1 MLSTISITPSTTI
14 SSNYSSRVSTF
25 SRKRTHDARL
35 MKRQSGNR
43 QPVNRQRGNRQPANK
58 QSVNRQSV
66 NRQAVR
72 RQPVNR
78 QRVNKQP
85 VNGQSKLSC
94 FQPLVS
100 PPACPSAA
108 AAAAETLLF
117 LGNEHMTTAVQ
128 CKPFPAERNT
138 SLHCNANLFLPSD
151 VGRRLSRTYA
161 CGTPWLTLGNSTGA
175 WRA

>member
-1 MLSTISITPSTTI
+1 MSARVRFRTSVVQNLCNKQPSCTQTTGEHATLQ
-14 SSNYSSRVSTF
+14 S
-25 SRKRTHDARL
+25 
-35 MKRQSGNR
+35 MKRQPGNR

-78 QRVNKQP
+78 QRVNRQP

-94 FQPLVS
+94 FQ
-100 PPACPSAA
+100 PACPSAA

-117 LGNEHMTTAVQ
+117 LRNEHMTTAAQ

-138 SLHCNANLFLPSD
+138 ALHCNANLFLPSE